1 VAAQKSAKREKIL
14 SLPGLQHVAFNQ
26 SGKKF
31 VTIKFYIV
39 MSTKVKTT
47 CVSKKESKNYDAEHP
62 IATAIELEV
71 PYDQNSIYWKLSGGT
86 NLTLN
91 TVNQDAADMF
101 VIGKEYDIVISPSEN
116 ESA

>member
-1 VAAQKSAKREKIL
+1 
-14 SLPGLQHVAFNQ
+14 
-26 SGKKF
+26 
-31 VTIKFYIV
+31 
-39 MSTKVKTT
+39 
-47 CVSKKESKNYDAEHP
+47 
-62 IATAIELEV
+62 
-71 PYDQNSIYWKLSGGT
+71 LSGGT